1 MFPIIWRYLLSHYF
15 KVMGLCIAAFIAV
28 ILTTRLDEIA
38 RFAVISPSFK
48 ATSLFVLF
56 QIPYILPIVIPI
68 SCLISAIILVQRLS
82 KTHELTAFRACGVS
96 LKDFLT
102 PILFSATLMASLNLF
117 IVSEL
122 ATSSHFRT
130 GMWKEELRAL
140 NPLLLLRNKHLM
152 KVKGGVFNTL
162 GDSKTGEN
170 AQQVVMGLP
179 NKNHSRI
186 TLFLAQ
192 ELIANADHLQGR
204 GVSLITAIP
213 GSGEDSFDQIVIDNM
228 AETETLTA
236 DFSQIMQQNAWKIN
250 NDYLTMDLLL
260 ARLREEKKRYA
271 IEKESQAVQTT
282 KENINR
288 CYSEITRRVSVA
300 IAALTFTLL
309 GLSFGISINRTP
321 SIKKVFYVIFL
332 AGLYLTA
339 FFAAKGADHLLL
351 RSILLY
357 TVPHLLIITSSV
369 IVLIRISRGIE
380 GR

>member
-1 MFPIIWRYLLSHYF
+1 
-15 KVMGLCIAAFIAV
+15 MGLCIAAFIAV
-28 ILTTRLDEIA
+28 VLTTRLDEIA
-38 RFAVISPSFK
+38 HFAVISPSFK
-48 ATSLFVLF
+48 ATALFVLF

-68 SCLISAIILVQRLS
+68 SCLISAILLVQRLS
-82 KTHELTAFRACGVS
+82 KTHELTAFRACGIS

-102 PILFSATLMASLNLF
+102 PILFSAMLIASINLY

-162 GDSKTGEN
+162 GDSKSGEN

-179 NKNHSRI
+179 NKNQSRI

-192 ELIANADHLQGR
+192 ELVADADRLQGR

-213 GSGEDSFDQIVIDNM
+213 GSGEDNFDQIVIDNM
-228 AETETLTA
+228 AETETLTT

-250 NDYLTMDLLL
+250 NDYLKMDLLL

-271 IEKESQAVQTT
+271 LEQDSQAAQTA

-288 CYSEITRRVSVA
+288 CYSEITRRFSVA

-309 GLSFGISINRTP
+309 GVSFGISINRTP
-321 SIKKVFYVIFL
+321 SVKKVFYVIFL

-339 FFAAKGADHLLL
+339 FFAAKCADHLLL
-351 RSILLY
+351 PSTLLY
-357 TVPHLLIITSSV
+357 TVPHLLIITFSV
-369 IVLIRISRGIE
+369 IVLMRISRGIE